1 MFDSDNSDIRLQV
14 YPLQKDG
21 QFTQEDADINRK
33 LVNPLIYPWLYNLEK
48 DNESCLELSGER
60 SQLIDANIITPP
72 SNTGHNTAWEGDGNP
87 EAHNIR
93 ASFAEHGYKLHYPP
107 LALFQDD
114 RISNGNIILIDRRT
128 THSILVGGYINEKN
142 VGDSYNYQ
150 KVIADT
156 FKVKDGNNPK
166 TGKPWTVEEIE
177 DELSVFGQSVNYKG
191 QDPKG
196 RINQNSFVKDFVRIY
211 QNYLKSGKY
220 SHLFDRDVDTKG
232 ETVFVPKI
240 DVILKRLNRVM
251 GNSGSASTEREKLAY
266 RIRNNFYPEGSV
278 RSLDK
283 PKGEHWLI
291 SGGNNYKTI
300 KPTYDDKDRVVK
312 KGLKYLVVGSS
323 QYRSAATK
331 AAELWNVDRDY
342 FIRVVIQTETLT
354 GNSYSETYW
363 KRLKTFREY
372 WFSNLNL
379 LSDTYFGSE
388 GPFKR
393 NVELYGAIPAYGKIH
408 NNAGPLVILTND
420 TPEYDSRQI
429 DEDDDINLVNAESTI
444 WIQKTKKI
452 STEIKND

>member
-220 SHLFDRDVDTKG
+220 SQLFDRDVDT
-232 ETVFVPKI
+232 
-240 DVILKRLNRVM
+240 
-251 GNSGSASTEREKLAY
+251 
-266 RIRNNFYPEGSV
+266 
-278 RSLDK
+278 
-283 PKGEHWLI
+283 
-291 SGGNNYKTI
+291 
-300 KPTYDDKDRVVK
+300 
-312 KGLKYLVVGSS
+312 
-323 QYRSAATK
+323 
-331 AAELWNVDRDY
+331 
-342 FIRVVIQTETLT
+342 
-354 GNSYSETYW
+354 
-363 KRLKTFREY
+363 
-372 WFSNLNL
+372 
-379 LSDTYFGSE
+379 
-388 GPFKR
+388 
-393 NVELYGAIPAYGKIH
+393 
-408 NNAGPLVILTND
+408 
-420 TPEYDSRQI
+420 
-429 DEDDDINLVNAESTI
+429 
-444 WIQKTKKI
+444 
-452 STEIKND
+452 